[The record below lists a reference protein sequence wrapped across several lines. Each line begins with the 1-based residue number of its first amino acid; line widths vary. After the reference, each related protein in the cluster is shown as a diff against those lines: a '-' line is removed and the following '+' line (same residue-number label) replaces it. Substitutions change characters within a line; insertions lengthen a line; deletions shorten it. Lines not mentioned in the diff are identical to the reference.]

1 MAKLLCY
8 SCIVEARP
16 TCCHSTLTKLHPM
29 TIMLCLPEESDDIA
43 FSDPQGT
50 YAHKKNR
57 SAKDL
62 TNGRACQAAV
72 SKVNM
77 SKAALKYSTCQKWFE
92 GNLSAGN
99 IIKPLPQNLNLI
111 LKKKFKRRQVLYV
124 LHKHASLTITQNSKT
139 MFSFYHL
146 IFAHYINP
154 HP

>member
-8 SCIVEARP
+8 SCTVEARP
-16 TCCHSTLTKLHPM
+16 TCFHSTLTKLHPM
-29 TIMLCLPEESDDIA
+29 KIMLCLPEDHIA

-50 YAHKKNR
+50 YAPRKKER

-77 SKAALKYSTCQKWFE
+77 SKAALKYCTCQKWFG

-99 IIKPLPQNLNLI
+99 IIKPLPQNSSYF
-111 LKKKFKRRQVLYV
+111 KFKRKQVLYV